1 MSNEIAGFANASD
14 VDAQNALNALSTGLV
29 KVLHAS
35 ADGVF
40 PLAGYTVASARATF
54 ASSYNIAEGAI
65 AMIGGNPVG
74 EDYILSANETLE
86 FIQQAGEKG

>member
-1 MSNEIAGFANASD
+1 MNEVSGFANASD
-14 VDAQNALNALSTGLV
+14 VEAQNALNALSTGLV

-54 ASSYNIAEGAI
+54 ASSYNIDRKSTRLNSSHI
-65 AMIGGNPVG
+65 P
-74 EDYILSANETLE
+74 LSRMPSSA
-86 FIQQAGEKG
+86 